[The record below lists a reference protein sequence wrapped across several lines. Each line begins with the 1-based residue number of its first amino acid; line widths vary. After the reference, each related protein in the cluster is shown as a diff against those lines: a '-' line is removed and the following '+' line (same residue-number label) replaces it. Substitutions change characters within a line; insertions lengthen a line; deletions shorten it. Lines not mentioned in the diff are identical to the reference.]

1 MSTRI
6 ELNSHVR
13 FPIVFRLTFDLLLD
27 KPDGDVALMMLPGA
41 WMHAQDSG
49 FVASWKPREIAGCP
63 SIP

>member
-27 KPDGDVALMMLPGA
+27 KPDGDVALMMLTGA
-41 WMHAQDSG
+41 WMHA
-49 FVASWKPREIAGCP
+49 
-63 SIP
+63 